1 MKTTIAVP
9 ADGVSAAAALLSA
22 GEIVGLPTETVYGL
36 GADALNA
43 VACAKIFEAKGRP
56 LSDPLIVHVGSLEA
70 AERIAVFGAA
80 ARRLAESF
88 WPGPLTLVLPRR
100 GIVPDIVTA
109 GQETVAVRV
118 SSHPVFQDIIAR
130 FDGPVAAPSANRF
143 GRISPTTAGDVVA
156 ELDGRVPLVV
166 DGGPCVHG
174 IESAIVHVD
183 GEILSVLRNGPVTR
197 EELEKFGRVAGAVGG
212 VRVPGALKSHYA
224 PRTPLVIA
232 GDVPAARRGHGLLA
246 WRHEGAGYERV
257 EHLSRSGDLREAAAN
272 LFGAMRRLDGA
283 GLELIIAEALPERGL
298 GAAIMERLHK
308 AAAR

>member
-9 ADGVSAAAALLSA
+9 ADGVPAAAALLSA

-43 VACAKIFEAKGRP
+43 VACAKVFEAKGRP
-56 LSDPLIVHVGSLEA
+56 LSDPLIVHVGSLAA
-70 AERIAVFGAA
+70 AERIAVFGGT
-80 ARRLAESF
+80 ARRLAQCY

-100 GIVPDIVTA
+100 DIVPDIVTA
-109 GQETVAVRV
+109 GHGTVAVRV
-118 SSHPVFQDIIAR
+118 SSHPVFQEIIAR

-156 ELDGRVPLVV
+156 ELDGRVSLVV
-166 DGGPCVHG
+166 DGGPCAHG

-183 GEILSVLRNGPVTR
+183 GEDLSVLRNGPVTR
-197 EELEKFGRVAGAVGG
+197 EELEGFGRVAGRVGG
-212 VRVPGALKSHYA
+212 VVVPGALKSHYA
-224 PRTPLVIA
+224 PRTPLVIV
-232 GDVPAARRGHGLLA
+232 GDVPAPQRGRWLLA
-246 WRHEGAGYERV
+246 WRHDGAGYDRV
-257 EHLSRSGDLREAAAN
+257 ERLSRSGDLREAAAN